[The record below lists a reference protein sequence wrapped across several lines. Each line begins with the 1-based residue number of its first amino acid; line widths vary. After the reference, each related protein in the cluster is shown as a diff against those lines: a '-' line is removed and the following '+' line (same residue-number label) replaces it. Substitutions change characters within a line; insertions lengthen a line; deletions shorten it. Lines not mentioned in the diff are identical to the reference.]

1 MILSQCSLVAVGVA
15 RYPLPFLEGEATLEP
30 LHVEQAHD
38 IKTADFVVLEKFQQA
53 VPCSGRIPCQQRNRQ
68 HLEQGFTSPLRR
80 AYCGIA
86 TRLTRVILLFP

>member
-38 IKTADFVVLEKFQQA
+38 IKTADFVVLEFKPFRAQA
-53 VPCSGRIPCQQRNRQ
+53 VSPRQQRNRQ
-68 HLEQGFTSPLRR
+68 HSEQGFTSPLRR

-86 TRLTRVILLFP
+86 TRLTRVIFLFP